1 MHFYFPILHNSAI
14 ATHMMRWPPNS
25 PFNKKVG
32 RDCEICICSRSINI
46 FCLLWEWFQQDAGSA
61 KSFRPMTN
69 GSISVPESFICGK
82 VDQRLT
88 LLTLLIHGI
97 AREFF
102 SADSN
107 CSGQKSNKEPKRG
120 CHTSWQNSTLIPA
133 SHMTHR
139 MASWKMK
146 HVIADNQALT
156 RCLSTFVKV

>member
-1 MHFYFPILHNSAI
+1 MHFYQPLPPQLSHCNPYDEVT
-14 ATHMMRWPPNS
+14 THS

-32 RDCEICICSRSINI
+32 RDCEICMSSRSINI
-46 FCLLWEWFQQDAGSA
+46 FCLLGESFQQDAGSA

-102 SADSN
+102 FQQIQTVPDRSR
-107 CSGQKSNKEPKRG
+107 SNKEPKRG
-120 CHTSWQNSTLIPA
+120 CHPSWQNSTLIPA

-139 MASWKMK
+139 MAS
-146 HVIADNQALT
+146 
-156 RCLSTFVKV
+156 